1 MVRTITVAKMGTS
14 GTKVEIN
21 GILTYRAVVEL
32 AGISSFKA
40 LMADG
45 RGYVN
50 GDDILADNVT
60 TIIISAPKFEAGAL
74 KIVDDEGNEYVEVT
88 PGEFIPKEESDIDI
102 NIQIEI
108 NITEDD
114 DDEVFDDDLFEDE
127 EEEEDLPVRIVTV
140 AKMGTAGTPVEVTGI
155 VTYRHVVELAGIS
168 TFKAL
173 MADGCGYVNADDI
186 LAANVTTII
195 ISAPKFEAG
204 ALPAGLRLV
213 DDDGVEYAPVAAAEP
228 ESSARFVT
236 VAKMGTAGVKVEIIG
251 VMTYRAV
258 AEEAG
263 FEAFKALMADGV
275 GYVNPDDILAASVS
289 TIVLSAPKFEAGALP
304 AGLRIVD
311 DNGVEYAPVA
321 EATEIEPEPSARF
334 VTVAKMGTAGIK
346 VEIVGVMTY
355 RAVVEEAGIESFK
368 ALMADGVGYVNP
380 DDILAASV
388 STIVLSAPK
397 FEAGL

>member
-50 GDDILADNVT
+50 ADDILADNVT

-74 KIVDDEGNEYVEVT
+74 KIVDDDGVEYVEVT
-88 PGEFIPKEESDIDI
+88 PGEFIPKEDLEEEESIDI
-102 NIQIEI
+102 NIEI
-108 NITEDD
+108 NISITDDEDD
-114 DDEVFDDDLFEDE
+114 EFFDDEDFDLFEDEEE

-155 VTYRHVVELAGIS
+155 VTYRHVVEMAGIS
-168 TFKAL
+168 SFKAL

-213 DDDGVEYAPVAAAEP
+213 DDDGVEYAPVAAAAEP

-258 AEEAG
+258 VEEAG
-263 FEAFKALMADGV
+263 FDAFKALMADGV

-289 TIVLSAPKFEAGALP
+289 TIVLSAPKFEAGL
-304 AGLRIVD
+304 
-311 DNGVEYAPVA
+311 
-321 EATEIEPEPSARF
+321 
-334 VTVAKMGTAGIK
+334 
-346 VEIVGVMTY
+346 
-355 RAVVEEAGIESFK
+355 
-368 ALMADGVGYVNP
+368 
-380 DDILAASV
+380 
-388 STIVLSAPK
+388 
-397 FEAGL
+397 

>member
-1 MVRTITVAKMGTS
+1 MVRNVTVAKMGTA
-14 GTKVEIN
+14 GTQVEIN
-21 GILTYRAVVEL
+21 GILTYRAVVEE
-32 AGISSFKA
+32 AGFESFKA

-50 GDDILADNVT
+50 ADDILADNVT

-88 PGEFIPKEESDIDI
+88 PGEFIPKEDLEEEESIDI
-102 NIQIEI
+102 NIEI
-108 NITEDD
+108 NIAITDD
-114 DDEVFDDDLFEDE
+114 DDEDDEFFDDEDEDE
-127 EEEEDLPVRIVTV
+127 EEDEDLPVRIVTV

-168 TFKAL
+168 SFKAL

-213 DDDGVEYAPVAAAEP
+213 DDDGVEYAPVAAAAEAAEPEP

-289 TIVLSAPKFEAGALP
+289 TIVLSAPKFEAGL
-304 AGLRIVD
+304 
-311 DNGVEYAPVA
+311 
-321 EATEIEPEPSARF
+321 
-334 VTVAKMGTAGIK
+334 
-346 VEIVGVMTY
+346 
-355 RAVVEEAGIESFK
+355 
-368 ALMADGVGYVNP
+368 
-380 DDILAASV
+380 
-388 STIVLSAPK
+388 
-397 FEAGL
+397 